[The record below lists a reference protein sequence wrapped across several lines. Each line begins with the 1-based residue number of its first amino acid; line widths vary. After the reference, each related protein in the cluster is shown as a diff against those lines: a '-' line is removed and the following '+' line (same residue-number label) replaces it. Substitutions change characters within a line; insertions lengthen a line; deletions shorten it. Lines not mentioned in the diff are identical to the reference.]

1 MNKTPTGVMAAKR
14 VAVAVAAVCAT
25 LSAPAFASDDVKN
38 LLDLM
43 LKKGVI
49 SQQDY
54 DQFINENKDAAEN
67 KQFKEKRIDDDVSKS
82 VKYIQKHEKDGSV
95 KPSGF
100 GWVSEDGKNEVN
112 LTGRLHYD
120 ARMFDNNFGTTNDR
134 DSSSMGDRFTERRA
148 RLGVTGVFNKD
159 FTYEMVANLTGNN
172 SNATNST
179 TSTAFIDTAWIN
191 YLPNPGAQ
199 IRVGKFKQPFGL
211 ETLTSSNNIDFME
224 RSYQDQIAPGKQ
236 LGVMLHGDINP
247 NTVYAISGYQKD
259 FDPASSNGGLAPEL
273 AARFATNLAKAFGA
287 GDDVLFHVG
296 AAGTVGK
303 YQVVP
308 TTSSQKGSTSE
319 TKGAFVAFNDEN
331 SGLKNVFRNRIYG
344 TPPCSSPTNGVC
356 SIGGYSLAASEAAT
370 VKKNMY
376 GLELAAAYSAT
387 KFQWEYTKASYD
399 ATSQASTGASNT
411 FYTTQSKGDVKVYY
425 FELIHNLTG
434 ESWAP
439 TYKNGVIGAV
449 KPNSSFSFKDMTGTG
464 AWQLAARFSKYDAS
478 DFGSN
483 SSGGETKYGSNGATS
498 TSTTE
503 AYSLEGSPT
512 GTTTTIGLNWIL
524 NPNARVML
532 NYSISKF
539 KTTFTPVDISG
550 TSQGNT
556 EKVVSIRTQF
566 NF

>member
-1 MNKTPTGVMAAKR
+1 MTAKR

-25 LSAPAFASDDVKN
+25 LSAPSYAADDVKN

-54 DQFINENKDAAEN
+54 DQFINENKDATEN
-67 KQFKEKRIDDDVSKS
+67 KQFKEKRIDDDVAKS
-82 VKYIQKHEKDGSV
+82 AKYIQKHEKDGSV

-120 ARMFDNNFGTTNDR
+120 ARAFDNNFGTTNDR
-134 DSSSMGDRFTERRA
+134 DASSMGDRFTARRA
-148 RLGVTGVFNKD
+148 RLGVTGVLNKD
-159 FTYEMVANLTGNN
+159 FTYEMIANLTGTNA
-172 SNATNST
+172 NATNST
-179 TSTAFIDTAWIN
+179 TSTALIDTAWIN
-191 YLPNPGAQ
+191 YMPNPAAQ

-236 LGVMLHGDINP
+236 LGVMMHGDIDA

-259 FDPASSNGGLAPEL
+259 FDPASSNGSLAPEI
-273 AARFATNLAKAFGA
+273 AGRFATNLAKAFGA
-287 GDDVLFHVG
+287 GDNVLLHVG
-296 AAGTVGK
+296 IAGTAGK
-303 YQVVP
+303 SSVVP
-308 TTSSQKGSTSE
+308 TTSSQNGHASE

-344 TPPCSSPTNGVC
+344 TPPCSSPSSGVC
-356 SIGGYSLAASEAAT
+356 SIDGYSLAASEAAT

-387 KFQWEYTKASYD
+387 KFQAEYSQASYN
-399 ATSQASTGASNT
+399 AQSRASTGASNT
-411 FYTTQSKGDVKVYY
+411 FYDTQSKGDVKVYY
-425 FELIHNLTG
+425 FELIHNLTN
-434 ESWAP
+434 ESWAS

-449 KPNSSFSFKDMTGTG
+449 KPNSSFSFKDMAGTG

-478 DFGSN
+478 NFGAN
-483 SSGGETKYGSNGATS
+483 SSGGETKYSANGGAS
-498 TSTTE
+498 SSTTE
-503 AYSLEGSPT
+503 SYSLEGSPT
-512 GTTTTIGLNWIL
+512 GTTTTVGLNWIL
-524 NPNARVML
+524 NPNARIML
-532 NYSISKF
+532 NYSVSKF
-539 KTTFTPVDISG
+539 TTTFTPVDISN
-550 TSQGNT
+550 TTQGNT
-556 EKVVSIRTQF
+556 EKIVSLRSQF